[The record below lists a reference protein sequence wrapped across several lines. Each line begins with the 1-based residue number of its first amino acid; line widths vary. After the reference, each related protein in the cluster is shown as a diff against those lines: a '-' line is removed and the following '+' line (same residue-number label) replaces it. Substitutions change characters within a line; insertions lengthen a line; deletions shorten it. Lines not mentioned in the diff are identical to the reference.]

1 MWSVGGATF
10 AEGGERSGRGGEG
23 GGAGFGDVEDIEVA
37 AGAGLD
43 LRAGFFVVS
52 RFVAVFDIVVPI
64 SASRLERLLG
74 EAKGALPPAGSLASE
89 RKLALVAVPSTDEMY
104 GLNFG
109 AGGKGEG

>member
-37 AGAGLD
+37 SGAGLD

-52 RFVAVFDIVVPI
+52 RFVAVFDILFTIV
-64 SASRLERLLG
+64 SRCRYEVRGMLRDM
-74 EAKGALPPAGSLASE
+74 K
-89 RKLALVAVPSTDEMY
+89 K
-104 GLNFG
+104 
-109 AGGKGEG
+109 